1 MNQKIAKRLRRFSEI
16 RESNPER
23 QNQFYKN
30 AKRKFK
36 RSNITGRTLLNK
48 MLKRELGIV

>member
-1 MNQKIAKRLRRFSEI
+1 MNQKTAKRLRRFSEL
-16 RESNPER
+16 RYTEHQQQKR
-23 QNQFYKN
+23 FYKN

-36 RSNITGRTLLNK
+36 RSNIVGRTLLNS